1 MDGKKLAAKL
11 EYLIFQ
17 ELNPNFDDIVVDVDL
32 NMNRGEPM
40 EVDSYFISIQCNYKG
55 DIDSVDSRAFSGGL
69 NKVSDLV
76 HSAASVYIITP
87 DGKLKSISSDDNNIY
102 IGEPR
107 IDTIEYVADDTHK
120 FGFGIMVIPRYETG
134 NYKG

>member
-32 NMNRGEPM
+32 NMTRGEPT
-40 EVDSYFISIQCNYKG
+40 EIDSYFIMIQCNYKG
-55 DIDSVDSRAFSGGL
+55 NIDSVDSRTFSGDL

-76 HSAASVYIITP
+76 NSATSAYILKP
-87 DGKLKSISSDDNNIY
+87 DGKLKSLSIYDEVY

-107 IDTIEYVADDTHK
+107 IDTIEYVVEDTHK
-120 FGFGIMVIPRYETG
+120 FGFSVMVISRYE
-134 NYKG
+134 

>member
-1 MDGKKLAAKL
+1 MDGKKIAAKL

-32 NMNRGEPM
+32 NIIRGEPT
-40 EVDSYFISIQCNYKG
+40 EIDSYFIMIQCNYKG
-55 DIDSVDSRAFSGGL
+55 NIDSVDSRTFSGDL

-76 HSAASVYIITP
+76 NSATSAYILKP
-87 DGKLKSISSDDNNIY
+87 DGKLKSLSIDDEVY

-107 IDTIEYVADDTHK
+107 IDTIEYVVDDTHK
-120 FGFGIMVIPRYETG
+120 FGFSVMVISRYE
-134 NYKG
+134 

>member
-32 NMNRGEPM
+32 NIIRGEPT
-40 EVDSYFISIQCNYKG
+40 EIDSYFIMIQCNYKG
-55 DIDSVDSRAFSGGL
+55 NIDSVDSRTFSGDL

-76 HSAASVYIITP
+76 HSAASAYIIKP
-87 DGKLKSISSDDNNIY
+87 DGKLKSLSIDDEVY

-107 IDTIEYVADDTHK
+107 IDTIEYVVEDTHK
-120 FGFGIMVIPRYETG
+120 FGFSVMVISRYE
-134 NYKG
+134 

>member
-32 NMNRGEPM
+32 NMTRGEPT
-40 EVDSYFISIQCNYKG
+40 EIDSYFIMIQCNYKG
-55 DIDSVDSRAFSGGL
+55 NIDSVDSRTFSGDL

-76 HSAASVYIITP
+76 NSATSAYILKP
-87 DGKLKSISSDDNNIY
+87 DGKLKSLSIDDEVY

-107 IDTIEYVADDTHK
+107 IDTIEYVVEDTHK
-120 FGFGIMVIPRYETG
+120 FGFSVMVISRYE
-134 NYKG
+134 

>member
-32 NMNRGEPM
+32 NMTRGEPT
-40 EVDSYFISIQCNYKG
+40 EIDSYFIMIQCNYKG
-55 DIDSVDSRAFSGGL
+55 NIDSVDSRTFSGDL

-76 HSAASVYIITP
+76 NSATSAYILKP
-87 DGKLKSISSDDNNIY
+87 DGKLKSLSIDDEVY

-107 IDTIEYVADDTHK
+107 IDTIEYVVDDTHK
-120 FGFGIMVIPRYETG
+120 FGFSVMVISRYE
-134 NYKG
+134 

>member
-55 DIDSVDSRAFSGGL
+55 DIDSVDSSAFSGGL

-120 FGFGIMVIPRYETG
+120 FGFGVMVIPRYETG

>member
-32 NMNRGEPM
+32 NMTRGEPT
-40 EVDSYFISIQCNYKG
+40 EIDSYFIMIQCNYKG
-55 DIDSVDSRAFSGGL
+55 NIDSVDSRTFSGDL

-76 HSAASVYIITP
+76 HSAASTYILTP
-87 DGKLKSISSDDNNIY
+87 DGKLKSLSIDDEVY

-107 IDTIEYVADDTHK
+107 IDPIEYVVDDTHK
-120 FGFGIMVIPRYETG
+120 FGFSVMVISRYE
-134 NYKG
+134 

>member
-1 MDGKKLAAKL
+1 MDGKKIAAKL

-32 NMNRGEPM
+32 NITRGEPV
-40 EVDSYFISIQCNYKG
+40 EIDSYFIMIQCNYKG
-55 DIDSVDSRAFSGGL
+55 NIESVDSRTFSGDL

-76 HSAASVYIITP
+76 HSAASAYIIKP
-87 DGKLKSISSDDNNIY
+87 DGKLKSLSTDDEVY

-107 IDTIEYVADDTHK
+107 IDTIEYVVDDTHK
-120 FGFGIMVIPRYETG
+120 FGFNVMVISRYE
-134 NYKG
+134 

>member
-1 MDGKKLAAKL
+1 MDEKKLAAKL

-32 NMNRGEPM
+32 NIIRGEPT
-40 EVDSYFISIQCNYKG
+40 EIDSYFIMIQCNYKG
-55 DIDSVDSRAFSGGL
+55 NIDSVDSRTFSGDL

-76 HSAASVYIITP
+76 NSATSAYILKP
-87 DGKLKSISSDDNNIY
+87 DGKLKSLSIDDEVY

-107 IDTIEYVADDTHK
+107 IDTIEYVVDDTHK
-120 FGFGIMVIPRYETG
+120 FGFSVMVISRYE
-134 NYKG
+134 

>member
-32 NMNRGEPM
+32 NMTRGEPV
-40 EVDSYFISIQCNYKG
+40 EIDSYFIMIQCNYKG
-55 DIDSVDSRAFSGGL
+55 NIESVDSRTFSGDL

-76 HSAASVYIITP
+76 HSAASAYIIKP
-87 DGKLKSISSDDNNIY
+87 DGKLKSLSIDDEVY

-107 IDTIEYVADDTHK
+107 IDTIEYVVEDTHK
-120 FGFGIMVIPRYETG
+120 FGFSVMVISRYE
-134 NYKG
+134 

>member
-1 MDGKKLAAKL
+1 MDGKKIAAKL

-32 NMNRGEPM
+32 NMTRGEPT
-40 EVDSYFISIQCNYKG
+40 EIDSYFIMIQCNYKG
-55 DIDSVDSRAFSGGL
+55 NIDSVDSRTFSGDL

-76 HSAASVYIITP
+76 NSATSAYILKP
-87 DGKLKSISSDDNNIY
+87 DGKLKSLSIDDEVY

-107 IDTIEYVADDTHK
+107 IDTIEYVVDDTHK
-120 FGFGIMVIPRYETG
+120 FGFSVMVISRYEW
-134 NYKG
+134 

>member
-1 MDGKKLAAKL
+1 MDGKKIAAKL

-32 NMNRGEPM
+32 NMTRGEPT
-40 EVDSYFISIQCNYKG
+40 EIDSYFIMIQCNYKG
-55 DIDSVDSRAFSGGL
+55 NIDSVDSRTFSGDL

-76 HSAASVYIITP
+76 NSATSAYILKP
-87 DGKLKSISSDDNNIY
+87 DGKLKSLSIDDEVY

-107 IDTIEYVADDTHK
+107 IDTIEYVVDDTHK
-120 FGFGIMVIPRYETG
+120 FGFSVMVISRYE
-134 NYKG
+134 

>member
-1 MDGKKLAAKL
+1 MDEKKLAAKL

-32 NMNRGEPM
+32 NMTRGEPT
-40 EVDSYFISIQCNYKG
+40 EIDSYFIMIQCNYKG
-55 DIDSVDSRAFSGGL
+55 NIDSVDSRTFSGDL

-76 HSAASVYIITP
+76 NSATSAYILKP
-87 DGKLKSISSDDNNIY
+87 DGKLKSLSIDDEVY

-107 IDTIEYVADDTHK
+107 IDTIEYVVEDTHK
-120 FGFGIMVIPRYETG
+120 FGFSVMVISRYE
-134 NYKG
+134 

>member
-32 NMNRGEPM
+32 NMTRGEPT
-40 EVDSYFISIQCNYKG
+40 EIDSYFIMIQCNYKG
-55 DIDSVDSRAFSGGL
+55 NIDSVDSRTFSGDL

-76 HSAASVYIITP
+76 NSATSTYILKP
-87 DGKLKSISSDDNNIY
+87 DGKLKSLSIDDEVY

-107 IDTIEYVADDTHK
+107 IDTIEYVVDDTHK
-120 FGFGIMVIPRYETG
+120 FGFSVMVISRYE
-134 NYKG
+134 

>member
-32 NMNRGEPM
+32 NMTRGEPT
-40 EVDSYFISIQCNYKG
+40 EIDSYFIMIQCNYKG
-55 DIDSVDSRAFSGGL
+55 NIDSVDSRTFSG
-69 NKVSDLV
+69 DLAT
-76 HSAASVYIITP
+76 SAYILKP
-87 DGKLKSISSDDNNIY
+87 DGKLKSLSIDDEVY

-107 IDTIEYVADDTHK
+107 IDTIEYVVDDTHK
-120 FGFGIMVIPRYETG
+120 FGFSVMVISRYE
-134 NYKG
+134 

>member
-1 MDGKKLAAKL
+1 MDGKKIAAKL

-55 DIDSVDSRAFSGGL
+55 DIDSVDSSAFSGGL

-120 FGFGIMVIPRYETG
+120 FGFGVMVIPRYETG

>member
-1 MDGKKLAAKL
+1 MDEKKLAAKL

-32 NMNRGEPM
+32 NIIRGEPT
-40 EVDSYFISIQCNYKG
+40 EIDSYFIMIQCNYKG
-55 DIDSVDSRAFSGGL
+55 NIDSVDSRTFSGDL

-76 HSAASVYIITP
+76 NSATSAYILKP
-87 DGKLKSISSDDNNIY
+87 DGKLKSLSIDDEVY

-107 IDTIEYVADDTHK
+107 IDTIEYVVEDTHK
-120 FGFGIMVIPRYETG
+120 FGFSVMVISRYE
-134 NYKG
+134 

>member
-32 NMNRGEPM
+32 NMTRGEPT
-40 EVDSYFISIQCNYKG
+40 EIDSYFIMIQCNYKG
-55 DIDSVDSRAFSGGL
+55 NIDSVDSRTFSGDL

-76 HSAASVYIITP
+76 NSATSAYILKP
-87 DGKLKSISSDDNNIY
+87 NGKLKSLSIDDEVY

-107 IDTIEYVADDTHK
+107 IDTIEYVVEDTHK
-120 FGFGIMVIPRYETG
+120 FGFSVMVISRYE
-134 NYKG
+134 

>member
-1 MDGKKLAAKL
+1 MDGKKIAAKL

-32 NMNRGEPM
+32 NITRGEPV
-40 EVDSYFISIQCNYKG
+40 EIDSYFIMIQCNYKG
-55 DIDSVDSRAFSGGL
+55 NIESVDSRTFSGDL

-76 HSAASVYIITP
+76 HSAASAYIIKP
-87 DGKLKSISSDDNNIY
+87 DGKLKSLSIDDEVY

-107 IDTIEYVADDTHK
+107 IDTIEYVVEDTHK
-120 FGFGIMVIPRYETG
+120 FGFSVMVISRYE
-134 NYKG
+134 

>member
-32 NMNRGEPM
+32 NITRGEPV
-40 EVDSYFISIQCNYKG
+40 EIDSYFIMIQCNYKG
-55 DIDSVDSRAFSGGL
+55 NIDSVDSRTFSGDL

-76 HSAASVYIITP
+76 NSATSAYILKP
-87 DGKLKSISSDDNNIY
+87 DGKLKSLSIDDEVY

-107 IDTIEYVADDTHK
+107 IDTIEYVVEDTHK
-120 FGFGIMVIPRYETG
+120 FGFSVMVISRYE
-134 NYKG
+134 

>member
-32 NMNRGEPM
+32 NIIRGEPT
-40 EVDSYFISIQCNYKG
+40 EIDSYFIMIQCNYKG
-55 DIDSVDSRAFSGGL
+55 NIDSVDSRTFSGDL

-76 HSAASVYIITP
+76 NSATSAYILKP
-87 DGKLKSISSDDNNIY
+87 DGKLKSLSIDDEVY

-107 IDTIEYVADDTHK
+107 IDTIEYVVDDTHK
-120 FGFGIMVIPRYETG
+120 FGFSVMVISRYE
-134 NYKG
+134 

>member
-32 NMNRGEPM
+32 NMTRGEPT
-40 EVDSYFISIQCNYKG
+40 EIDSYFIMIQCNYKG
-55 DIDSVDSRAFSGGL
+55 GIDSVDSRTFSGDL

-76 HSAASVYIITP
+76 NSATSAYILKP
-87 DGKLKSISSDDNNIY
+87 DGKLKSLSIDDNNIY

-107 IDTIEYVADDTHK
+107 IDTIEYVVDDTHK
-120 FGFGIMVIPRYETG
+120 FGFSVMVISRYE
-134 NYKG
+134 

>member
-32 NMNRGEPM
+32 NMTRGEPT
-40 EVDSYFISIQCNYKG
+40 EIDSYFIMIQCNYKG
-55 DIDSVDSRAFSGGL
+55 NIDSVDSRTFSGDL

-76 HSAASVYIITP
+76 NSATSAYIIKP
-87 DGKLKSISSDDNNIY
+87 DGKLKSLSIDDEVY

-107 IDTIEYVADDTHK
+107 IDTIEYVVEDTHK
-120 FGFGIMVIPRYETG
+120 FGFSVMVISRYE
-134 NYKG
+134 

>member
-32 NMNRGEPM
+32 NIIRGEPT
-40 EVDSYFISIQCNYKG
+40 EIDSYFIMIQCNYKG
-55 DIDSVDSRAFSGGL
+55 NIDSVDSRTFSGDL

-76 HSAASVYIITP
+76 NSATSAYILKP
-87 DGKLKSISSDDNNIY
+87 DGKLKSLSIDDEVY

-107 IDTIEYVADDTHK
+107 IDTIEYVVEDTHK
-120 FGFGIMVIPRYETG
+120 FGFSVMVISRYE
-134 NYKG
+134 

>member
-32 NMNRGEPM
+32 NMTRGEPT
-40 EVDSYFISIQCNYKG
+40 EIDSYFIMIQCNYKG
-55 DIDSVDSRAFSGGL
+55 NIDSVDSRTFSGDL

-76 HSAASVYIITP
+76 NSATSTYILKP
-87 DGKLKSISSDDNNIY
+87 DGKLKSLSIDDEVY

-107 IDTIEYVADDTHK
+107 IDTIEYVVEDTHK
-120 FGFGIMVIPRYETG
+120 FGFSVMVISRYE
-134 NYKG
+134 

>member
-1 MDGKKLAAKL
+1 MDGKKIAAKL

-32 NMNRGEPM
+32 NMTRGEPT
-40 EVDSYFISIQCNYKG
+40 EIDSYFIMIQCNYKG
-55 DIDSVDSRAFSGGL
+55 NIDSVDSRTFSGDL

-76 HSAASVYIITP
+76 NSATSAYILKP
-87 DGKLKSISSDDNNIY
+87 DGKLKSLSIDDEVY

-107 IDTIEYVADDTHK
+107 IDTIEYVVEDTHK
-120 FGFGIMVIPRYETG
+120 FGFSVMVISRYE
-134 NYKG
+134 

>member
-32 NMNRGEPM
+32 NMTRGEPT
-40 EVDSYFISIQCNYKG
+40 EIDSYFIMIQCNYKG
-55 DIDSVDSRAFSGGL
+55 NIESVDSRTFSGDL

-76 HSAASVYIITP
+76 HSAASAYIIKP
-87 DGKLKSISSDDNNIY
+87 DGKLKSLSIDDEVY

-107 IDTIEYVADDTHK
+107 IDTIEYVVEDTHK
-120 FGFGIMVIPRYETG
+120 FGFSVMVISRYE
-134 NYKG
+134 

>member
-1 MDGKKLAAKL
+1 MDGKKIAAKL

-32 NMNRGEPM
+32 NIIRGEPT
-40 EVDSYFISIQCNYKG
+40 EIDSYFIMIQCNYKG
-55 DIDSVDSRAFSGGL
+55 NIDSVDSRTFSGDL

-76 HSAASVYIITP
+76 NSATSAYILKP
-87 DGKLKSISSDDNNIY
+87 DGKLKSLSIDDEVY

-107 IDTIEYVADDTHK
+107 IDTIEYVVEDTHK
-120 FGFGIMVIPRYETG
+120 FGFSVMVISRYE
-134 NYKG
+134 